1 MKISEA
7 PELTNDPRPDATT
20 TTHVGTDAPV
30 CPAERSSAMFFVHR
44 HNAMHPGHTN
54 LAEPSAS
61 RRCSAGILPAQSSHR
76 SLSLVILNEVK
87 DLLFH
92 ANAKR
97 PGILPGP
104 SLKLRCDYFLW
115 KSSLFAATRLMSSF
129 VYVRAACFIFFA
141 SADAATGLA
150 VSARP
155 A

>member
-1 MKISEA
+1 
-7 PELTNDPRPDATT
+7 
-20 TTHVGTDAPV
+20 
-30 CPAERSSAMFFVHR
+30 
-44 HNAMHPGHTN
+44 MHPGHTN
-54 LAEPSAS
+54 LVEPSAS
-61 RRCSAGILPAQSSHR
+61 RQCSAGILPAQSSHR

-129 VYVRAACFIFFA
+129 VYVRAACFMFFA